1 MKKLLLV
8 MGLAA
13 TAWCVQSSAQD
24 GKMRMYKCL
33 DPSGKVYYSDKMNPE
48 CANGSEMNRQGVV
61 MPKKPQVAKP
71 GQPGQPGAEPVQ
83 TAAQL
88 EKSRRD
94 RALMAT
100 YTNDE
105 EIDAARDRSLA
116 MSEQGVKTL
125 EVKLE
130 KSNRQLSDLKQKAD
144 TIAAQKKPLPPQLL
158 EDVGTTQKELSGLQ
172 AEMAQRKAQ
181 SEAIRVKFDADKQR
195 FRELGGRTTQASK

>member
-1 MKKLLLV
+1 MKNLLLV

-13 TAWCVQSSAQD
+13 AVSCVPSFAED

-48 CANGSEMNRQGVV
+48 CANGSELNRQGVV
-61 MPKKPQVAKP
+61 MPKKQVVKP
-71 GQPGQPGAEPVQ
+71 GQPVQPDAEVGQ

-88 EKSRRD
+88 EKARRD

-116 MSEQGVKTL
+116 IPEQAVKAL
-125 EVKLE
+125 EAKVE
-130 KSNRQLSDLKQKAD
+130 KSNQQLTDLKQKAD
-144 TIAAQKKPLPPQLL
+144 TIASQKKALPPQLL
-158 EDVGTTQKELSGLQ
+158 WDVGATPKELSGLQ
-172 AEMAQRKAQ
+172 AEMNQRKSQAD
-181 SEAIRVKFDADKQR
+181 AIRVKFDADKQR